1 MNKTFRKNALLAL
14 ALAFFALL
22 SCDRRSEEEKRADA
36 IAAFVM
42 DYANN
47 YNSYK
52 VVDLKKIDQAYLEGQ
67 QIIKSSLKILQDTT
81 RTKLSYL
88 ALSNSQMDMTKLV
101 SWSEKLPIDAVDSYL
116 TESAKVDRLLDEH
129 WAEQPAELSMA
140 RANEANALNSLN
152 DALALFNLSIYSI
165 DLAEGA
171 STIYYHQFEV
181 DGMEK
186 SAIFEVDNQAF
197 SVIAYKEL
205 G

>member
-1 MNKTFRKNALLAL
+1 MNKTLRKNILMALLL
-14 ALAFFALL
+14 TVFVLL
-22 SCDRRSEEEKRADA
+22 SCDRRSDEEKRADA
-36 IAAFVM
+36 IANFVM
-42 DYANN
+42 DYAHN

-52 VVDLKKIDQAYLEGQ
+52 VVDLKKIDRAYLGEQ
-67 QIIKSSLKILQDTT
+67 QIIKSSLKVLQDTT

-88 ALSNSQMDMTKLV
+88 AITNAQYRFDALSRLSDDF
-101 SWSEKLPIDAVDSYL
+101 PIDAVDSYL
-116 TESAKVDRLLDEH
+116 AESAKVDRLLDEH

-186 SAIFEVDNQAF
+186 SAIFEVDNEAF
-197 SVIAYKEL
+197 NVIAYKEL